1 MYFKHHLINYNRWFL
16 CIAILLN
23 LTADIS
29 SQAISNVRHFYAN
42 GNLRDVHHYY
52 DGKYTYSFYQVNSDT
67 FYYENQLTL
76 PLKNKERDLILIKL
90 DEKGKVVNHA
100 VFRSQLLEDG
110 GGSTFISAVESMTFR
125 DGEIYF
131 TIRLGGYLEFNGN
144 KIEGKYN
151 HKPNNSFFE
160 ENNVILGLDENFN
173 ILFQKILNGN
183 TPNVAHLTIRENI
196 LYVLGIFS
204 KYETMH
210 IEGDSVYRSNS
221 IGITKSYMYAYDVD
235 EDTLVT
241 KTCFAGGGNTNVLS
255 PGVFDSQ
262 GNIYIAVGHDSER
275 LFLDDLYIPGN
286 FLRSN
291 SIIVK
296 LSPLGKVL
304 DYYSTIVNNKSCLIS
319 QLVLNN
325 SDEIIAFGRAS
336 ENEKDSIAFIGQ
348 NGNIP
353 INTQKNWACF
363 IFKLDNNFKTQWYN
377 LYSASTEFRTSIQD
391 IFIDKSD
398 HIYFTLYNEKGFL
411 MTDMQGNQFERGF
424 HFCKMDQSGKIIVHN
439 RVGDLLA
446 FSNHYSMKLKH
457 DNIFTI
463 NAWVLDNKKSKELL
477 FGKKFTRKMDGVIYD
492 FDIRETLSSTVEKTI
507 DNNIQSKIFP
517 NPLQAG
523 EQLLVGDDRY
533 KDGRYEIY
541 SIQGVPIATG
551 NMVGSNI
558 PTSANIESGV
568 YILRLS
574 QGAYTITRLITFF

>member
-1 MYFKHHLINYNRWFL
+1 MSFKHHLINYNRWFL

-67 FYYENQLTL
+67 FYYENQLAL

-100 VFRSQLLEDG
+100 VFRSQLLENDK
-110 GGSTFISAVESMTFR
+110 GSTFISVHESMSIK
-125 DGEIYF
+125 DGHIYF
-131 TIRLGGYLEFNGN
+131 ALVVDGYLEMNGSRV
-144 KIEGKYN
+144 EGKYD
-151 HKPNNSFFE
+151 HSSPIATWSSNNI
-160 ENNVILGLDENFN
+160 VLGLDDNFEIEFQRIFSASPTTVEELAFNDEVLYIFGTFWWDSMN
-173 ILFQKILNGN
+173 IEG
-183 TPNVAHLTIRENI
+183 LTISREGSAG
-196 LYVLGIFS
+196 L
-204 KYETMH
+204 
-210 IEGDSVYRSNS
+210 R
-221 IGITKSYMYAYDVD
+221 KSYLYAFNVD
-235 EDTLVT
+235 QDSLVT
-241 KTCFAGGGNTNVLS
+241 KTCFAGGGNSNELS
-255 PGVFDSQ
+255 RTLFDKQ
-262 GNIYIAVGHDSER
+262 GNIYIALGHDSER

-291 SIIVK
+291 SLIVK

-304 DYYSTIVNNKSCLIS
+304 DYYSTIVPQKNCFIS
-319 QLVLNN
+319 RLVLNDD
-325 SDEIIAFGRAS
+325 DEIIAFGITYEDS
-336 ENEKDSIAFIGQ
+336 MDSIAYIGQ
-348 NGNIP
+348 NGNTP
-353 INTQKNWACF
+353 INTQKNWASF
-363 IFKLDNNFKTQWYN
+363 IFKLDNNFKTLWYN
-377 LYSASTEFRTSIQD
+377 LFSAPSGFTYTFQD

-411 MTDMQGNQFERGF
+411 MTDMQGNQFEQGF

-523 EQLLVGDDRY
+523 EQLIVGDDRFR
-533 KDGRYEIY
+533 DGRYEIY
-541 SIQGVPIATG
+541 SIQGVLIAKGTMTG
-551 NMVGSNI
+551 PNI
-558 PTSANIESGV
+558 PTSAHFESEV
-568 YILRLS
+568 YILRVS
-574 QGAYTITRLITFF
+574 QGALSFNRLITFF